1 MLILTAIMV
10 CGSLNLST
18 LSFTLLG
25 KRSINALSHL
35 CKIECAETDGICCK
49 LYVLK
54 NSWQVSFFLQM
65 IGGLFKMHRY
75 DVSKDPRK

>member
-49 LYVLK
+49 LGYTQNANLR
-54 NSWQVSFFLQM
+54 SFSSFSY
-65 IGGLFKMHRY
+65 R
-75 DVSKDPRK
+75 